1 VDLWSKG
8 LGKRVLSLSLAEH
21 DSVTQH
27 DDLLSIDGVMHAPSY
42 WDYAVT
48 LDEDDIVEFLGLL
61 QQREALRFLA
71 SGGRGRAFMRAAVPS
86 AVVFVGRT
94 ASLLLRGVFTRAR
107 AISPESTPTHE
118 DAEHVGT

>member
-1 VDLWSKG
+1 MDLWSKG

-21 DSVTQH
+21 DSVTEREG
-27 DDLLSIDGVMHAPSY
+27 LLSIDGVMHAPTY

-61 QQREALRFLA
+61 QQREALRFVA
-71 SGGRGRAFMRAAVPS
+71 TDGRGRAFMRAAIPS
-86 AVVFVGRT
+86 AVVFIART
-94 ASLLLRGVFTRAR
+94 VRLLLRGAFTRTR
-107 AISPESTPTHE
+107 ATEPESTPTHE